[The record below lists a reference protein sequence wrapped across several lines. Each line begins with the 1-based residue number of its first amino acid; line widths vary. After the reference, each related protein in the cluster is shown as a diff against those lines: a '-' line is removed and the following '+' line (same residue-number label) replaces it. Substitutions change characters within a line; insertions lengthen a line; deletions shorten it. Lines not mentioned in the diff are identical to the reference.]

1 SKMTTIKAILL
12 DLDNTLIVNPDRA
25 FAAAFL
31 REFQQALNK
40 SFPEIDATTLFRDG
54 LQLLSGQRRGD
65 ETNYARIVRHLIE
78 TAKSDRIAEVLTDFY
93 ATAYPRLSSWVETV
107 PGAAELILKLHKE
120 GYAIVIATNPIYPA
134 AAVRHRMAWGGLPL
148 DESLYALITN
158 ADNMH
163 FSKPSPAYYAE
174 IIGRVGIEP
183 DEALMVGDRLSNDI
197 EPAALIGIHT
207 YHSKTNKLEE
217 LPRMVEE
224 LQDVRKPLNLQ
235 PDGVIAQL
243 RGNIGAFYGFMAHIK
258 PNYWLQRPDADEWSL
273 LQIFCHLAEV
283 EVTEHRARLE
293 RILQQENPFLVGNEP
308 PGADIPLCDEDGIR
322 VAARFVEERE
332 KTLALLQSIPAE
344 SWNRPARHSV
354 FGLTTFIE
362 MAYFTAQHDRLH
374 LNQICQTLGRCS

>member
-1 SKMTTIKAILL
+1 MTTIKAVLL

-31 REFQQALNK
+31 QELQQALTPH
-40 SFPEIDATTLFRDG
+40 FPDVDATVFFRNG

-65 ETNYARIVRHLIE
+65 ETNYARIVRHVTEAAGSTI
-78 TAKSDRIAEVLTDFY
+78 IADVLADFY
-93 ATAYPRLSSWVETV
+93 ETSYPRLSSWIEPV
-107 PGAAELILKLHKE
+107 PGAAELIHELHE
-120 GYAIVIATNPIYPA
+120 QGYAIVIATNPIYPA
-134 AAVRHRMAWGGLPL
+134 TAVRHRMAWGNLPL

-174 IIGRVGIEP
+174 ILGRVGVEP
-183 DEALMVGDRLSNDI
+183 DEAIMVGDRLSSDV

-207 YHSKTNKLEE
+207 YHSKPNGLDSFPTVLKEIQQLS
-217 LPRMVEE
+217 
-224 LQDVRKPLNLQ
+224 QPLALQ

-243 RGNIGAFYGFMAHIK
+243 RGNIGALYGFMEHIK
-258 PNYWLQRPDADEWSL
+258 PNYWLQRPDANEWSL

-283 EVTEHRARLE
+283 EITEHRARLE
-293 RILQQENPFLVGNEP
+293 HILQEDNPFLVGNEP
-308 PGADIPLCDEDGIR
+308 PGANIPLCDDDGAH
-322 VAARFVEERE
+322 VAARFVDERE
-332 KTLALLQSIPAE
+332 KTLTLLQTIPQE
-344 SWNRPARHSV
+344 GWNRPARHSV
-354 FGLTTFIE
+354 FGLTTFLE